1 MKKLKKRTAPESVP
15 ERSNSVVGTQ
25 VYDNHVT
32 PSRVRSRTAPSSAT
46 LCSDCG
52 ERLQKCDCD
61 PSPVVDGATWLFDQP
76 SEVSARWGAGSEVLW
91 AVGQAVVLAGRQ
103 GTGKTS
109 ISGQLVRALIGQQ
122 TSVLG
127 YPVRPALRVLYL
139 AMDRPKQIA
148 AALSRPFKEDD
159 RGVAERRLVFREGP
173 PRKDLAKHPEELR
186 NLALKHGAD
195 VVVVDSLK
203 DAAIGLAEDAV
214 GAGWNRARQTAIA
227 AGIDVLELHH
237 LVKARL
243 SHKGPPTIDELY
255 GSTWITSG
263 AGSVILLDGNPGD
276 RVITLHHLKPIKDP
290 LEPMRIEHDH
300 EAGTSRVIKG
310 ASPLALLQASPEG
323 LTAPELAKVL
333 YGTEKPGKKETEA
346 ARRRLTQLVKQGIA
360 RFDEEA
366 LDGQGG
372 RPAKRYR
379 ADTVGTTIADSG
391 EDPRELQGDHF
402 SKKSAGQSTTPSTTS
417 TTHASTTSSH
427 PPERGGRRT
436 RAKRGGPSKSAK
448 ATGGSRSP
456 KLTAADVR
464 QP

>member
-1 MKKLKKRTAPESVP
+1 M
-15 ERSNSVVGTQ
+15 
-25 VYDNHVT
+25 
-32 PSRVRSRTAPSSAT
+32 
-46 LCSDCG
+46 
-52 ERLQKCDCD
+52 
-61 PSPVVDGATWLFDQP
+61 
-76 SEVSARWGAGSEVLW
+76 
-91 AVGQAVVLAGRQ
+91 LAGRQ
-103 GTGKTS
+103 GTGKTT

-122 TSVLG
+122 NSVLG
-127 YPVRPALRVLYL
+127 YPVRPARRVLYL

-159 RGVAERRLVFREGP
+159 RGAAERRLVFREGP

-203 DAAIGLAEDAV
+203 DAAIGLTDDAV

-237 LVKARL
+237 LVKARP
-243 SHKGPPTIDELY
+243 SRKGPPTIDEIY

-263 AGSVILLDGNPGD
+263 AGSVIRLDGAPGD

-290 LEPMRIEHDH
+290 VEPMRIEHDH
-300 EAGTSRVIKG
+300 QAGISRVIRG

-346 ARRRLTQLVKQGIA
+346 ARRRLTQLVKLGVA

-391 EDPRELQGDHF
+391 EDPRELHGDQF
-402 SKKSAGQSTTPSTTS
+402 SEKRAGQSTTPSTTS

-448 ATGGSRSP
+448 ATGSSSSP
-456 KLTAADVR
+456 ELTAADAR